1 MFERKRIELDNPNS
15 ILEFIIDE
23 SGKILYVK
31 KQISEGKIL
40 KIKGYGKLVP
50 NKDIKF
56 SNLRIPSHREKYK
69 VRFQYDYDEENK
81 TKVGYITILDSNGNV
96 YSQESLLDY
105 SSMITIEE
113 GHEIIKDTVPVLG
126 NNINDNL
133 SKMVGTDIKSVN
145 KFIKHKKKV
154 RKL

>member
-1 MFERKRIELDNPNS
+1 M
-15 ILEFIIDE
+15 
-23 SGKILYVK
+23 
-31 KQISEGKIL
+31 
-40 KIKGYGKLVP
+40 
-50 NKDIKF
+50 
-56 SNLRIPSHREKYK
+56 RIPLHREKYK